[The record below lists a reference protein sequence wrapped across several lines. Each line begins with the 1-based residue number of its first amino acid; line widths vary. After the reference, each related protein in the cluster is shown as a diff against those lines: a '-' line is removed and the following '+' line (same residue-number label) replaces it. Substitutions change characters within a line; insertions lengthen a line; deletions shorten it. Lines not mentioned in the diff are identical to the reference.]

1 MTDEKFLFVTDMH
14 EKKRTARGIHNK
26 RTHTGKGGRV
36 RFPSDNLTRKE
47 LNAMNG
53 EVKSYNIN
61 NPMKWAEFKALPDD
75 IKTIYVK
82 AIREK
87 FRVSDCEIFR
97 MLGVPQATAAKYI
110 KRLGLGLGRNGFLK
124 NPDIEGFRKWASKDS
139 DPGCAVIAEPVEEEF
154 EVPVEVKAEAEEPV
168 PMFVEKKP
176 VVPSFGTLHFEGNV
190 LDTLEA
196 VAKLLGGVE
205 ASIKITWSISGD
217 QEGCEIA

>member
-14 EKKRTARGIHNK
+14 EKKRVARGIHNK

-47 LNAMNG
+47 LKAMNG

-61 NPMKWAEFKALPDD
+61 SPMKWEEFKALPDD
-75 IKTIYVK
+75 IKIIYVK
-82 AIREK
+82 AIRDK

-97 MLGVPQATAAKYI
+97 MMGVTQASGARHIKKLGI
-110 KRLGLGLGRNGFLK
+110 GLGRNC
-124 NPDIEGFRKWASKDS
+124 NPKHPDLEGFRKWASKDS
-139 DPGCAVIAEPVEEEF
+139 DPVYVADEEPVESVF
-154 EVPVEVKAEAEEPV
+154 EVPVEAEVEAEETV
-168 PMFVEKKP
+168 PMFEEKKP
-176 VVPSFGTLHFEGNV
+176 VIPSFGTLYFEGNV

-205 ASIKITWSISGD
+205 ASIKITWNTCGD
-217 QEGCEIA
+217 LEGCEGA